1 MASYHSSF
9 TYNGLNSAKDMGLII
24 AAFASDTD
32 NGLTDTFLSM
42 DISSDDYYDGTKR
55 YTYNSRYNTQ
65 ATVTITVVKNNGKD
79 FSLQQVRSC
88 LKWLTG
94 AKTDSWLDMY
104 NGDEIKYS
112 FLGRV
117 TNVQNY
123 KLDARIVGLII
134 TFTSVSPWAYSAPQ
148 VFDCSIYQLIDI
160 TEEGVLLKGGDN
172 AVPLGTDS
180 EGVLS
185 VSYLDN
191 NNYFN
196 ITDDGVAYI
205 DNSYRT
211 VIDNQSDDLYT
222 YIYLDIDYINESSS
236 FVSIRNVT
244 LGEET
249 KVTSIRT
256 NESISISA
264 KQFIISDVPN
274 KIFGDTFN
282 FVWPRLQ
289 PGPNDFIVEG
299 DGRGSA
305 KFTYRYPMKVGDC
318 AMDITIEGGMDCSG
332 CDEIFPYDTVPW
344 KKITGTPTSIGGY
357 GINNAYTKVEVDQK
371 IEDNGNANIS
381 EAELQKML
389 TDTLG

>member
-1 MASYHSSF
+1 M
-9 TYNGLNSAKDMGLII
+9 
-24 AAFASDTD
+24 
-32 NGLTDTFLSM
+32 
-42 DISSDDYYDGTKR
+42 
-55 YTYNSRYNTQ
+55 
-65 ATVTITVVKNNGKD
+65 
-79 FSLQQVRSC
+79 
-88 LKWLTG
+88 
-94 AKTDSWLDMY
+94 
-104 NGDEIKYS
+104 
-112 FLGRV
+112 
-117 TNVQNY
+117 
-123 KLDARIVGLII
+123 
-134 TFTSVSPWAYSAPQ
+134 
-148 VFDCSIYQLIDI
+148 
-160 TEEGVLLKGGDN
+160 
-172 AVPLGTDS
+172 
-180 EGVLS
+180 
-185 VSYLDN
+185 
-191 NNYFN
+191 
-196 ITDDGVAYI
+196 
-205 DNSYRT
+205 
-211 VIDNQSDDLYT
+211 
-222 YIYLDIDYINESSS
+222 DIDYINESSS
-236 FVSIRNVT
+236 FVSIRNIT

-249 KVTSIRT
+249 RVTSIRT

-344 KKITGTPTSIGGY
+344 EKITGTPTSIGGY

>member
-236 FVSIRNVT
+236 FVSIRNIT

-289 PGPNDFIVEG
+289 PGLNDFIVEG

-344 KKITGTPTSIGGY
+344 EKITGTPTSIGGY
-357 GINNAYTKVEVDQK
+357 GINNAYTKAEVDQK

>member
-196 ITDDGVAYI
+196 ITGDGVAYI

-289 PGPNDFIVEG
+289 PGLNDFIVEG

-344 KKITGTPTSIGGY
+344 EKITGTPTSIGGY

>member
-180 EGVLS
+180 EGILS

-196 ITDDGVAYI
+196 ITDDGVVYI

-236 FVSIRNVT
+236 FVSIRNIT

-289 PGPNDFIVEG
+289 PGLNDFIVEG

-344 KKITGTPTSIGGY
+344 EKITGTPTSIGGY

>member
-32 NGLTDTFLSM
+32 NGPTDTFLSM

-65 ATVTITVVKNNGKD
+65 AAVTITVVKNNGKD

-196 ITDDGVAYI
+196 ITDDGVVYI
-205 DNSYRT
+205 DNSYKT

-236 FVSIRNVT
+236 FVSIRNIT

-249 KVTSIRT
+249 KVTSIRM

-289 PGPNDFIVEG
+289 PGLNDFIVEG
-299 DGRGSA
+299 DGRGAA

-344 KKITGTPTSIGGY
+344 EKITGTPTSIGGY